1 MGKGV
6 VLSALFAALIS
17 ASFFIQIP
25 IGGIPIV
32 IQDMMSMLS
41 GLMLGPLY
49 GTLAVVI
56 YLALGCLG
64 LPVFSGKGGI
74 QHLVAG
80 PTAGFLIFYALG
92 ALFAGLL
99 LKVLLP
105 EPQEHSRA
113 KSLIVIN
120 SGNSHH
126 GGCLCRRHRRIHDRH
141 RQRTSRRIGRNT
153 LPLYPWQRNKNR
165 VDGAPNVQVSPH
177 HRPLPSLIRGTHEG
191 FAGYR
196 GEQGVPRRHRGT

>member
-49 GTLAVVI
+49 GTLAVLI

-80 PTAGFLIFYALG
+80 PTAGFLVFYALG

-99 LKVLLP
+99 LKLLLP
-105 EPQEHSRA
+105 AHQEHSRA
-113 KSLIVIN
+113 KSLIVITIAAI
-120 SGNSHH
+120 
-126 GGCLCRRHRRIHDRH
+126 L
-141 RQRTSRRIGRNT
+141 TT
-153 LPLYPWQRNKNR
+153 A
-165 VDGAPNVQVSPH
+165 VV
-177 HRPLPSLIRGTHEG
+177 
-191 FAGYR
+191 FAG
-196 GEQGVPRRHRGT
+196 GIAGFMIVTGSELHAALVATLFPFIPGNVIKIALMVPLTYKFRPVIARYLRS